1 MKSNPFNRF
10 VTNNHRFKPED
21 LDYGKV
27 YFVNVV
33 LLGILLICA
42 SYLIPN
48 IIISY
53 SIHILIINITALI
66 VALTGLVYFHKT
78 DQVTKMGG
86 FFVAFLFILLFYY
99 TIMAE
104 SSHHFLYWLVIFPP
118 IIFFVLGHN
127 KAKVVSFL
135 YLGLLMVVIAAKY
148 RIFDTEASDLQSLFN
163 IIGPTIILLV
173 MINFYERSRSDMSG
187 KLELRNHDLAKIN
200 TDLSLNQEKLE
211 ILLASTE
218 EGIYGINLKGECIF
232 CNKSGLEFLGY
243 NVESELLGQ
252 NMHEQIHSKNKE
264 GGSVDIRAC
273 KIFRVF
279 MDGKSV
285 RVSDEV
291 FWKKDGTSFDV
302 EYSASPQRKGDTIVG
317 VVITFRDISQEK
329 AALEHMHYLN
339 THDWLTGVNNRSFF
353 EKALEEMDRP
363 ENLPI
368 SVVFSDINRLKL
380 TNDIFGHSA
389 GDELLIKGAEILT
402 NYIKEGD
409 ILARIG
415 GDEFVIVLPRTDI
428 LEATKIQVDIQKH
441 FASHSVNSFPC
452 SMAVGCASKTV
463 EDEEM
468 SQTIINAEGEMYKE
482 KTITRQSIHED
493 MVYSLINS
501 LHNKSLR
508 EKSHSE
514 NVMRYSEI
522 IGKALNMPIT
532 ELVQLKKMA
541 YFHDIGKLVLEKE
554 LLLNE
559 GVYSRE
565 ELARIK
571 QHPAIAY
578 RILNLFDET
587 LDIAGGVYAHHENW
601 DGTGYPKGLKG
612 EEIPYMSRIISIAEI
627 YDALTNRIGGN
638 SLSKE
643 EALKEIESISGSKLD
658 PNITSVFL
666 DAMSKEDPD
675 KSYRLPSQEEEV
687 NEWEDMM

>member
-1 MKSNPFNRF
+1 MKSNPFIRF

-21 LDYGKV
+21 PDYSRV

-48 IIISY
+48 LLISY
-53 SIHILIINITALI
+53 NTHILIINIIALI
-66 VALTGLVYFHKT
+66 LVSTGILYFHKT
-78 DQVTKMGG
+78 DQIAKMSG

-99 TIMAE
+99 AIMAE

-127 KAKVVSFL
+127 RAKIVSFL
-135 YLGLLMVVIAAKY
+135 YLGVLMVVVGIKY
-148 RIFDTEASDLQSLFN
+148 SIFDSETSDFQSFIN
-163 IIGPTIILLV
+163 IIGPTIILV
-173 MINFYERSRSDMSG
+173 AMINFYERSRSQMSD
-187 KLELRNHDLAKIN
+187 ELQSRNHDLAKIN
-200 TDLSLNQEKLE
+200 VDLSLNQEKLE

-218 EGIYGINLKGECIF
+218 EGIYGINQKGECIF

-243 NVESELLGQ
+243 NFESELLGQ
-252 NMHEQIHSKNKE
+252 NMHDQIHSKNKE
-264 GGSVDIRAC
+264 GGYIDIRNC

-279 MDGKSV
+279 MDGKRV

-291 FWKKDGTSFDV
+291 FWKKDGTSFEV
-302 EYSASPQRKGDTIVG
+302 EYSASPQLKGDTIVG
-317 VVITFRDISQEK
+317 VVITFRDITQEK
-329 AALEHMHYLN
+329 AALEHMLYLN

-353 EKALEEMDRP
+353 EKALEELDRP
-363 ENLPI
+363 DNLPI
-368 SVVFSDINRLKL
+368 SIIFLDINRLKL
-380 TNDIFGHSA
+380 TNDIFGHLA
-389 GDELLIKGAEILT
+389 GDELLIKGAEILAT
-402 NYIKEGD
+402 YIKEGD

-415 GDEFVIVLPRTDI
+415 GDEFVLVLPKTDI
-428 LEATKIQVDIQKH
+428 LEATEIQSEIQKQ

-452 SMAVGCASKTV
+452 SMAVGCAAKTS
-463 EDEEM
+463 EDEEI

-482 KTITRQSIHED
+482 KTISRQSIHED
-493 MVYSLINS
+493 MVFSLINL

-508 EKSHSE
+508 EKTHSE
-514 NVMRYSEI
+514 NVMKYSEI
-522 IGKALNMPIT
+522 IGKALNLPIT

-541 YFHDIGKLVLEKE
+541 YFHDIGKLVLEDE

-559 GVYSRE
+559 GVYSKD

-643 EALKEIESISGSKLD
+643 EALKEIGDISGSKLD
-658 PNITSVFL
+658 PNLTCVFL
-666 DAMSKEDPD
+666 DSMIKEDPD
-675 KSYRLPSQEEEV
+675 KSYKLPSQEEEV

>member
-1 MKSNPFNRF
+1 MKSNPFIKF
-10 VTNNHRFKPED
+10 VTNNHRFQPGD
-21 LDYGKV
+21 ADYSRV
-27 YFVNVV
+27 YFVNLV

-48 IIISY
+48 ILIS
-53 SIHILIINITALI
+53 SNIHILIINITALI
-66 VALTGLVYFHKT
+66 VSLTGIVFFHKT
-78 DQVTKMGG
+78 DQVANMSV
-86 FFVAFLFILLFYY
+86 FFLAFLFILLFYY

-118 IIFFVLGHN
+118 IIFFILGHD

-135 YLGLLMVVIAAKY
+135 YLCLLMVVVGIKY
-148 RIFDTEASDLQSLFN
+148 RIFDTETSDFQSFFN
-163 IIGPTIILLV
+163 IMLPTIILIL
-173 MINFYERSRSDMSG
+173 MINFYEGSRSDIS
-187 KLELRNHDLAKIN
+187 KELELSNRDLGRIN

-218 EGIYGINLKGECIF
+218 EGIYGINLAGECIF

-243 NVESELLGQ
+243 NDESELLGQ

-264 GGSVDIRAC
+264 GGSIDIRNC
-273 KIFRVF
+273 KILRVF

-285 RVSDEV
+285 RVTDEV

-302 EYSASPQRKGDTIVG
+302 EYSASPQRKGDIIVG
-317 VVITFRDISQEK
+317 VVITFRDITQEK
-329 AALEHMHYLN
+329 AALAHMLYLN

-353 EKALEEMDRP
+353 EKALKEIDIT

-368 SVVFSDINRLKL
+368 SIIFLDINRLKL
-380 TNDIFGHSA
+380 TNDIFGHSV
-389 GDELLIKGAEILT
+389 GDELLIKGAEILNT
-402 NYIKEGD
+402 YIKEGD

-415 GDEFVIVLPRTDI
+415 GDEFVLVLPRADI
-428 LEATKIQVDIQKH
+428 DEATKIQIEIQKN

-463 EDEEM
+463 EDEEI

-493 MVYSLINS
+493 MVYSLINL
-501 LHNKSLR
+501 LHTKSLR

-514 NVMRYSEI
+514 NVMKYSEI
-522 IGKALNMPIT
+522 IGKALNIPIT

-541 YFHDIGKLVLEKE
+541 YFHDIGKLVLEDE

-559 GVYSRE
+559 GVYSE
-565 ELARIK
+565 GELARIK

-587 LDIAGGVYAHHENW
+587 LDIAGSVYAHHENW

-612 EEIPYMSRIISIAEI
+612 EEIPYMARIISIAEI
-627 YDALTNRIGGN
+627 YDAVTNRIGGN
-638 SLSKE
+638 SLSKK
-643 EALKEIESISGSKLD
+643 EALKEIQKISGRKLD
-658 PNITSVFL
+658 PNLTAVFL
-666 DAMSKEDPD
+666 DFMNKEDPD
-675 KSYRLPSQEEEV
+675 KSYKLPSQEEEV